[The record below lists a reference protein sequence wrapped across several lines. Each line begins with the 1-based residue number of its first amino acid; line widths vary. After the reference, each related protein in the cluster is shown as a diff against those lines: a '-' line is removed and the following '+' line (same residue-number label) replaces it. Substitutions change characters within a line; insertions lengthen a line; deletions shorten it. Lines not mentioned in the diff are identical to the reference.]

1 METYVEQK
9 LEKLYSKYDWVIK
22 ADIFFKKENDPSE
35 KGKICTMELSV
46 PGPKIFA
53 TSNERNYELAVKET
67 LKDIEV
73 QLKKRKAN
81 LKPHLS

>member
-1 METYVEQK
+1 MEQK